1 MLLKD
6 LFTLAINPPGK
17 WIEWPLGL
25 TWQMV
30 GDTLVIQGTD
40 ANYDPAT
47 GYGHYS
53 LKDLIADVM
62 LWPGA
67 KGFPHGVARMRSL
80 IEEIVESYKPARAI
94 AWSLGGTCAQ
104 MALDCGVPEIVTFG
118 APRAWPRW
126 KPMPA
131 GAKALNVVL
140 RQDSFIDLYPS
151 ILYRRPGTEIILGEG
166 KRTWF
171 AHDQARYAEELA
183 RLGI

>member
-6 LFTLAINPPGK
+6 LFTLAINPPGE
-17 WIEWPLGL
+17 WTEWPLGL

-47 GYGHYS
+47 GYGNFS
-53 LKDLIADVM
+53 LKDLVADVM
-62 LWPGA
+62 LWPGD
-67 KGFPHGVARMRSL
+67 KGFPHGVARMRGL
-80 IEEIVESYKPARAI
+80 IQEIVDAYKPARVV

-104 MALDCGVPEIVTFG
+104 VALDCSVPEIVTFG

-126 KPMPA
+126 KPMPM

-166 KRTWF
+166 KRSWF

>member
-40 ANYDPAT
+40 VDYDPAT
-47 GYGHYS
+47 GKGHFS

-62 LWPGA
+62 LWPGD
-67 KGFPHGVARMRSL
+67 KGFPHGVARMWNL
-80 IEEIVESYKPARAI
+80 IWEIVYAYKPSRAI
-94 AWSLGGTCAQ
+94 GWSLGGTCAQ
-104 MALDCGVPEIVTFG
+104 VALDCGVPEIVIFG

-126 KPMPA
+126 KPMPM

-140 RQDSFIDLYPS
+140 RQDSFIDLYSPL
-151 ILYRRPGTEIILGEG
+151 LYRRPGTEIILGEG
-166 KRTWF
+166 KRTWL

-183 RLGI
+183 RVGI